1 MAPENEAILTWATP
15 RLTIVSPGREAF
27 EDLHPG
33 AVGRAQLDFPF
44 DVCFR
49 IELHENRVDAL
60 VLRYGAE
67 RNGQRFGPGRREQKD
82 LDERAGDHLSAVVE
96 LERDGNVGRRPVRAL
111 ADRQQPSAHLGE
123 RIDAAVVRRFE
134 IGARHGAQSA
144 CVFLRHFRSQ
154 YELAVLRNGCKR
166 LAYRDVV
173 SFADRQALDEAAM
186 GAVARVPLADDLLA
200 SAS

>member
-15 RLTIVSPGREAF
+15 RLTIVSPGER
-27 EDLHPG
+27 PSRICT
-33 AVGRAQLDFPF
+33 RAQLDFPF

-111 ADRQQPSAHLGE
+111 TDRQQPSAHLGE
-123 RIDAAVVRRFE
+123 RTRP
-134 IGARHGAQSA
+134 S
-144 CVFLRHFRSQ
+144 
-154 YELAVLRNGCKR
+154 
-166 LAYRDVV
+166 
-173 SFADRQALDEAAM
+173 
-186 GAVARVPLADDLLA
+186 
-200 SAS
+200 